1 MEWGQ
6 KQAWATGEVNGL
18 SHPLLSLLPSAL
30 GRIPT
35 LGTLYTVDL
44 LQWVRGWLYT
54 VFKWGCLGFP
64 DLVVCYGSEGLT
76 TLYPGFGNKLL
87 TVLLFFM
94 LVPGALSSTMLPE

>member
-35 LGTLYTVDL
+35 LGTLYTVDF

-54 VFKWGCLGFP
+54 VLKWGCLGFP
-64 DLVVCYGSEGLT
+64 DLVVCYGSQDLT
-76 TLYPGFGNKLL
+76 TLYPGF
-87 TVLLFFM
+87 
-94 LVPGALSSTMLPE
+94 